1 MKPEKNDFVKIF
13 LKNGMQLEGNVAVWG
28 KEIIL
33 SPGDGVN
40 FMVIKKPKQIVM
52 YKIEKQNV
60 LKKDFLQNSAT
71 SVKNQE
77 IYQVDAKISSEE
89 DTHDYESLDKSLEL
103 KSKSLAQLHKIKIE
117 QEKEAVA
124 NKLKEHYIS
133 GPQKVNYELP
143 GFLKKQSSK

>member
-1 MKPEKNDFVKIF
+1 
-13 LKNGMQLEGNVAVWG
+13 
-28 KEIIL
+28 
-33 SPGDGVN
+33 
-40 FMVIKKPKQIVM
+40 M

-71 SVKNQE
+71 SVKYQE